1 MYKEKSCIKVKF
13 CAVEIL
19 KHIEKNKKVNI
30 KDKDKIIEELSNYID
45 KILFNIVA
53 IAALISLKA
62 GVKKILQEHM
72 MYIDKYI
79 NKLCN
84 VSINSKSNKKGKIS
98 MKGGAFNTAAFFGVN
113 EPNYS
118 ETNLTNDVMNVDFVN
133 NIARPALNISVKL
146 NGGGRGG
153 VIKLNSCKKVTKQL
167 KNKII
172 SVFKYFKINIDKS
185 VPAIM
190 SEKLELI
197 LDKIIIKIIKIKDSE
212 INIHN
217 FKKIISNTKILKK

>member
-153 VIKLNSCKKVTKQL
+153 MIKLNSCKKVTKQL

-172 SVFKYFKINIDKS
+172 SVFKYFKINIDKN

>member
-146 NGGGRGG
+146 TGGGRGG
-153 VIKLNSCKKVTKQL
+153 MIKLNSCKKVTKQL

-172 SVFKYFKINIDKS
+172 SVFKYFKINIDKN

-190 SEKLELI
+190 SEKIELI

>member
-84 VSINSKSNKKGKIS
+84 VSINSKNNKKGKVS

-172 SVFKYFKINIDKS
+172 SVFKYFKINIDKN

-190 SEKLELI
+190 SEKIELI

>member
-84 VSINSKSNKKGKIS
+84 VSINSKSNKKGKVS

-146 NGGGRGG
+146 TGGGRGG
-153 VIKLNSCKKVTKQL
+153 MIKLNSCKKVTKQL

-172 SVFKYFKINIDKS
+172 SVFKYFKINIDKN

>member
-146 NGGGRGG
+146 TGGGRGG
-153 VIKLNSCKKVTKQL
+153 MIKLNSCKKVTKQL

-172 SVFKYFKINIDKS
+172 SVFKYFKINIDKN

>member
-84 VSINSKSNKKGKIS
+84 VSINSKSNKKGKVS

-172 SVFKYFKINIDKS
+172 SVFKYFKINIDKN